1 MRKNNLSLAVTMAT
15 DHEAFRNRLSQN
27 QNYERREEPT
37 MADVSRTLEQISQG
51 FEDFQMRINNR
62 IDLIETRRA
71 RPGQELPNDQKE
83 NKNGPTIFDTP
94 EFKVM
99 RADADFEQHY
109 AQKARERKNNLSG
122 DGVKVSLG
130 DFCRAV
136 ANMRTSEEVKAS
148 LAVGTDSAGGFAVPD
163 RLMHGILSAMTPA
176 SSLMQAGAGIVDV
189 STSFGAKSW
198 RTAVIDT
205 LPTASWRDELGTV
218 PESEPTFR
226 SVDATPQSLAF
237 IVRVSR
243 ELLADAVNMD
253 TALQVAIGQ
262 AMAKEIDRAGL
273 RGSGTAPEIR
283 GILNTVGVNVVN
295 QGTNGAAIANYA
307 PILSGMLAI
316 RKNNAP
322 KPRSNITSPDALFK
336 FAGLTDSTAQPLL
349 MPEILRD
356 MKWHDTTQIPVNLTV
371 GTSTDCTEIYM
382 GDFAGLYYLM
392 RENVSIRLLQEKYA
406 DTGEVGFLCH
416 ARLDL
421 VIPYP
426 KQFAVVKGSRIS

>member
-1 MRKNNLSLAVTMAT
+1 MRKNNLSHAVAMAA
-15 DHEAFRNRLSQN
+15 DHEAFRNRLEQN
-27 QNYERREEPT
+27 PNYERREEPT
-37 MADVSRTLEQISQG
+37 LADVARVLGEISQG
-51 FEDFQMRINNR
+51 VDDFKSTVNNR
-62 IDLIETRRA
+62 IDQIETRRA
-71 RPGQELPNDQKE
+71 RPGQEPTDDLKE
-83 NKNGPTIFDTP
+83 NKGGPTIFDAP

-109 AQKARERKNNLSG
+109 AQKARARKNNLSG
-122 DGVKVSLG
+122 DDVKVSLG
-130 DFCRAV
+130 GFCRAV

-283 GILNTVGVNVVN
+283 GILNTTGVNAVN
-295 QGTNGAAIANYA
+295 QGANGAVIASYT
-307 PILSGMLAI
+307 PILAGMLAI

-322 KPRSNITSPDALFK
+322 KPRSTITSPDALFK
-336 FAGLTDSTAQPLL
+336 FAGLTDTTDQPLQ

-356 MKWHDTTQIPVNLTV
+356 IKWHDTTQIPVNLVV
-371 GTSTDCTEIYM
+371 GTSTDCTEIHM
-382 GDFAGLYYLM
+382 GDYTGLYYLM

-406 DTGEVGFLCH
+406 GTGEVGFLCH

-426 KQFAVVKGSRIS
+426 KQFTVVKGSRIS